1 MKSKDELY
9 QHWLKQRRSE
19 RPDPELSDRVMA
31 AVTQV
36 DISQPGSRLVL
47 VLMWIECSR
56 LRRLSAC
63 VGALLVGS
71 MPFIYLAYISQVFI
85 I

>member
-31 AVTQV
+31 AVSGA
-36 DISQPGSRLVL
+36 DISQPASRVVL
-47 VLMWIECSR
+47 VLMWVERSR

-63 VGALLVGS
+63 VGALMVGS
-71 MPFIYLAYISQVFI
+71 MPFIYLAYISQAFVF
-85 I
+85 